1 MMSNN
6 DDLLEDY
13 SAEMQPRRS
22 SVTPEM
28 RETYHNATRPHVSD
42 EEILK
47 WWGSSRRTAQE
58 AIESKS
64 FSAPINWGS
73 APRCDDSG
81 PLFTRSG
88 EGYFMKYD
96 NGKCRVSLVDPDFTL
111 GVGAIL
117 TFGAQKYAANN
128 WKLMTE
134 LERCKDAAYRH
145 FLAYMSGELL
155 DPESNLPHLD
165 HLATN
170 IMFLRYFEHGKGAQ
184 PNKGP

>member
-1 MMSNN
+1 MLNN
-6 DDLLEDY
+6 FR
-13 SAEMQPRRS
+13 AEMKPAVPT
-22 SVTPEM
+22 VTPEM
-28 RETYHNATRPHVSD
+28 RNTYHNAARPHVSD

-47 WWGSSRRTAQE
+47 WWGSSRRLAQE

-64 FSAPINWGS
+64 FSAPIDWDSTPGT
-73 APRCDDSG
+73 DDPG
-81 PLFTRSG
+81 PFFTRSG
-88 EGYFMKYD
+88 EESFIKHD
-96 NGKCRVSLVDPDFTL
+96 TGKCRVSLVDPDFTL

-184 PNKGP
+184 PNKES

>member
-1 MMSNN
+1 MMSND

-13 SAEMQPRRS
+13 SAEMQPK
-22 SVTPEM
+22 
-28 RETYHNATRPHVSD
+28 RPSNT
-42 EEILK
+42 E
-47 WWGSSRRTAQE
+47 
-58 AIESKS
+58 
-64 FSAPINWGS
+64 
-73 APRCDDSG
+73 
-81 PLFTRSG
+81 
-88 EGYFMKYD
+88 FMKHD
-96 NGKCRVSLVDPDFTL
+96 TGKCRVSLVDPDFTL

-128 WKLMTE
+128 WKLMAE

-184 PNKGP
+184 PNKES